1 MLRRFLTIS
10 ISLMFATLLL
20 SSCGNRAGADDK
32 GDAKKE
38 NSVTE
43 KITLDVK
50 GMTCSGCEYSVE
62 AALKKVKGVTIA
74 EADFVKEKAV
84 VDYDPKVVKV
94 EQLVEAVN
102 KTGYKA
108 TAPEKKDKE
117 TEGKESESSKSSK
130 Q

>member
-43 KITLDVK
+43 KITLDIK

-62 AALKKVKGVTIA
+62 SALKKVEGVTVVD
-74 EADFVKEKAV
+74 ADYENANAV
-84 VDYDPKVVKV
+84 VEYDPKVVTV
-94 EQLVEAVN
+94 EKMVEAVN

-108 TAPEKKDKE
+108 TAPDKDKRNE
-117 TEGKESESSKSSK
+117 EKEDGNSN
-130 Q
+130 